1 MSSIQPKI
9 KENLHPRNVNRVP
22 YDIPAL
28 LKVEPE
34 LNRYLTKTPDGEQS
48 INFSHPTAVK
58 KLNQALLKHY
68 YKINYWDF
76 PAENLCPPIP
86 GRADYIHYVADLL
99 AETQRGQIPKGEDI
113 RVLDIGTGASMI
125 YPILCQSIY
134 QWKSIGTDIS
144 KKSLETA
151 KSILDHN
158 PSLQGKIQLR
168 LQKNPNSIFK
178 DILNPKEKVDATLCN
193 PPFHPSVSAARRATH
208 EKNVRLN
215 GKNVYSSPSN
225 FSGNF
230 KELVCEGGE
239 LAFIQRMIDESVLH
253 KDQCQWFTTLV
264 SKSAYL
270 KRIEQSLKQV
280 QVADYRIIQ
289 MGTGNK
295 ITRMVAW
302 TFIPKK

>member
-1 MSSIQPKI
+1 MSSSSTKI
-9 KENLHPRNVNRVP
+9 KENLHPRNVNRYP

-34 LNRYLTKTPDGEQS
+34 LNRYLTKTPDGEPS
-48 INFSHPTAVK
+48 INFSHPIAVK

-68 YKINYWDF
+68 YTINYWDF

-99 AETQRGQIPKGEDI
+99 AESHGGQIPKGEDI

-144 KKSLETA
+144 KRSLETA
-151 KSILDHN
+151 KGILDKN
-158 PSLQGKIQLR
+158 PTLQGKIQLR
-168 LQKNPNSIFK
+168 WQKNPNAIFK
-178 DILNPKEKVDATLCN
+178 DVLNPKETIAAAICN
-193 PPFHPSVSAARRATH
+193 PPFYPSISAARRATH

-230 KELVCEGGE
+230 KELVCDGGE
-239 LAFIQRMIDESVLH
+239 MAFIQRIIDESVLVKH
-253 KDQCQWFTTLV
+253 QCQWFTTLV
-264 SKSAYL
+264 SKSAHL
-270 KRIEQSLKQV
+270 KRIEQSLKQA
-280 QVADYRIIQ
+280 QVAEYRIIP

-302 TFIPKK
+302 TFQSK